1 MKNQIIA
8 SAAILVLLNQGPS
21 NANELPAKN
30 PGYKEISMY
39 DLPTG
44 SSKNLEKAMIDY
56 NKANTNGEAK
66 PDNSLKIRPLA
77 RVEKEIKEIKF
88 PAYKVYDEP
97 DARSSWEINPKKTVT
112 DYSLLKIQPNRIQT
126 LQTCDL
132 KSTQYNGIYRKSKYT
147 GFAQFYDCAGEKVY
161 LRDMLL
167 EGIKITGIKEQ
178 NNVEL
183 LNTKGVMYGIKNSQ
197 GKSFTNLSWTSKNIH
212 HIIERDGTNSFTRA
226 WLIRYANEVIS
237 LEEKTL

>member
-8 SAAILVLLNQGPS
+8 SAAILVLLNQGSS

-30 PGYKEISMY
+30 QGYQEISMY

-44 SSKNLEKAMIDY
+44 SSKTLEKAMVDDS
-56 NKANTNGEAK
+56 K
-66 PDNSLKIRPLA
+66 SLPS
-77 RVEKEIKEIKF
+77 
-88 PAYKVYDEP
+88 PSDKVYDDP
-97 DARSSWEINPKKTVT
+97 DTRSSWVINPEKTVT
-112 DYSLLKIQPNRIQT
+112 DYSLLKIQPNKIQI
-126 LQTCDL
+126 LRPCNL

-167 EGIKITGIKEQ
+167 EGVKITGIKEQ

-183 LNTKGVMYGIKNSQ
+183 LNTKGIMYGIRNLQ

-212 HIIERDGTNSFTRA
+212 HIVEKDGTSPSTRA
-226 WLIRYANEVIS
+226 WLIKYANEVIS
-237 LEEKTL
+237 QEGEIL